1 MKNTKSRVI
10 DHTVKNHHCNLL
22 HFTLAPA
29 GLTPETQVGHFFFF
43 FACSS
48 SFGTRRQIK
57 KQRFPSPVSGMFRRS
72 HPSAARPEQAG
83 PPRAAAPRP
92 RPSGRG
98 EATPRPS
105 RRFDWGGGFCVRA
118 AAPWYGTKAP
128 QRLLRSCVFT
138 RRGRSQPA
146 VPSCD
151 QTCSTLHGG
160 LCDVCGLDR
169 AFQRRSPPAPGE
181 RRGDLACV
189 NRHTCNLGD
198 VPCRQP
204 VIFS

>member
-1 MKNTKSRVI
+1 MR
-10 DHTVKNHHCNLL
+10 
-22 HFTLAPA
+22 
-29 GLTPETQVGHFFFF
+29 HFFILFSLLVPLLSALGGTSKSSASRHLSVECSGAPIHQRPSQRRQGLFRLRPPAPGPGAGVKQHLGPLRGVTGGEGGLEVDF
-43 FACSS
+43 FACAQGRRP
-48 SFGTRRQIK
+48 GTE
-57 KQRFPSPVSGMFRRS
+57 
-72 HPSAARPEQAG
+72 PSAIAAVALMRVYEAR
-83 PPRAAAPRP
+83 
-92 RPSGRG
+92 
-98 EATPRPS
+98 T
-105 RRFDWGGGFCVRA
+105 
-118 AAPWYGTKAP
+118 
-128 QRLLRSCVFT
+128 
-138 RRGRSQPA
+138 QPA

-198 VPCRQP
+198 VPRRQP

>member
-1 MKNTKSRVI
+1 MRCKW
-10 DHTVKNHHCNLL
+10 
-22 HFTLAPA
+22 A
-29 GLTPETQVGHFFFF
+29 HFFLLIFV
-43 FACSS
+43 ACSS
-48 SFGTRRQIK
+48 SVGTRRHIK
-57 KQRFPSPVSGMFRRS
+57 KRRFPSPVSGMFHRS
-72 HPSAARPEQAG
+72 HPSAAQPEQAG
-83 PPRAAAPRP
+83 PPQAAAPHPKPRGRGEARP
-92 RPSGRG
+92 RPSRWF
-98 EATPRPS
+98 E
-105 RRFDWGGGFCVRA
+105 V
-118 AAPWYGTKAP
+118 
-128 QRLLRSCVFT
+128 
-138 RRGRSQPA
+138 RRGGLEVDFACAQWRRPGTEPNAIVAVALMRVYEARTQPA

-198 VPCRQP
+198 VPRRQP